1 MTRDLAS
8 TICIG
13 RGEALTIGVRVQ
25 SGVARLH
32 GTLAAPRA
40 NSGRP
45 VRLVLLPD
53 GPDEEMIGVLRGM
66 RESQLP
72 TPQERGAGDCL
83 ARLVA
88 AAETPIVAF
97 LESGALVGPGW
108 LDRLLAALERE
119 PAAALVG
126 PSTSCGPQAVES
138 DGSATAAAVARVARQ
153 VGGRF
158 GDGER
163 GQPGAHQERSAERQS
178 TTWHPRTDRGRSAPR
193 TR

>member
-66 RESQLP
+66 REPQLP
-72 TPQERGAGDCL
+72 TQDERGAGDCL

-97 LESGALVGPGW
+97 LESGALVGPEW

-126 PSTSCGPQAVES
+126 PSTRPVAVE
-138 DGSATAAAVARVARQ
+138 R
-153 VGGRF
+153 
-158 GDGER
+158 
-163 GQPGAHQERSAERQS
+163 
-178 TTWHPRTDRGRSAPR
+178 R
-193 TR
+193 TRSPLWFAQHAEEFKAFVLSQAQKDGPVGEIKPDRQMIKTFIRKKLDEFTKGAPK